1 MKRKKINRIRDIK
14 FTRKMSRKLFVLM
27 LFFIL
32 ALVFLMFRLFQIN
45 RDKGESYK
53 IQVLSQQASY
63 NSKTIPYQRGD
74 IVDRKGTV
82 LATSE
87 KVYNIILD
95 AKVMNTKKSSGETP
109 YVEPTIQALT
119 ECFDVDEQQIRDHL
133 TKNPTSQYFILKKK
147 LSYDSIQKFLEL
159 QKDTKNNPNIK
170 GVWFEDDY
178 IRKYPYNTLASDLV
192 GFTLTENQGYFGIE
206 EQYNS
211 VLNGTNGRE
220 YGYLNNDSK
229 FQRTIKDAINGNTV
243 MSTIDVNIQSIVE
256 KYILEFN
263 EKHRDEFREGPG
275 SISTSVII
283 ANPNNGEILAMAD
296 YPNYDLNDPK
306 NSSDLDID
314 GELEKMKEEKQ
325 KALEKALAEA
335 KNTEEAAEEQ
345 TEENSEKQTGKKENK
360 EENQTKKENPEEE
373 NNGEQNNTVSGNMA
387 GVSEKEYEEAKQ
399 RALNQRWRN
408 FCISN
413 TYEPGSTFKPLTIS
427 AGLEVGK
434 LKGNEHFFCDG
445 YQIVGDYR
453 IKCTAFRKG
462 GHGDQTLAEA
472 LSNSCN
478 DALMQIG
485 AMIGISNFIKY
496 QRIFNIGRK
505 TNIDLPGE
513 VNAASLV
520 FTEDT
525 MGPTDLAT
533 NSFGQSFNVTM
544 VQTVA
549 AFSSVING
557 GYYYQPHVVKKITS
571 ANGGTVASFDSI
583 LLKQAISSE
592 TSDIVREYLNEVVA
606 TGTGKKA
613 RVPGYSMGG
622 KTGTAEMAGRNK
634 KDYVVSFIGYAP
646 ADNPQVL
653 IYVVIDRPNVA
664 IQSSS
669 SYAMEI
675 SKNIMTEVLP
685 YLNIFPTEEYTE
697 EELKEIEE
705 KKAAE
710 DALKAQEEQ
719 EAGEDGEDT
728 EEEDAEKTPVTE
740 KKEDPYY
747 NEETG
752 DTSDPD
758 YSFDGGTVDS
768 SEENEAENSEDEKKN
783 QQ

>member
-1 MKRKKINRIRDIK
+1 MKRKKVNHIKDIK

-27 LFFIL
+27 LFFII
-32 ALVFLMFRLFQIN
+32 ALIYLMFRLFQIN

-87 KVYNIILD
+87 KVYNIIID
-95 AKVMNTKKSSGETP
+95 AKVMNTTKNDQKP
-109 YVEPTIQALT
+109 YVEPTIKALKA
-119 ECFDVDEQQIRDHL
+119 CFDVEEQQIRDHL
-133 TKNPTSQYFILKKK
+133 SKYPTSQYYILKKK
-147 LSYDSIQKFLEL
+147 LSYDSIQSFLEL

-178 IRKYPYNTLASDLV
+178 IRKYPYNTLACDLI

-206 EQYNS
+206 EEYNS
-211 VLNGTNGRE
+211 ILNGTNGRE
-220 YGYLNNDSK
+220 YGYLNDDSK
-229 FQRTIKDAINGNTV
+229 FQRTIKDAVNGNTV

-263 EKHRDEFREGPG
+263 ESHRNEFREGPG
-275 SISTSVII
+275 SISTSVIV

-296 YPNYDLNDPK
+296 YPCYDLNDPK
-306 NSSDLDID
+306 NPPDLDVDTEIQ
-314 GELEKMKEEKQ
+314 KMREEKQ
-325 KALEKALAEA
+325 KALEKARAEA
-335 KNTEEAAEEQ
+335 EKAGNQ
-345 TEENSEKQTGKKENK
+345 TEAGAEQEQPPETTENSNQ
-360 EENQTKKENPEEE
+360 NQTETGNTEEE
-373 NNGEQNNTVSGNMA
+373 NNGEQNNSSSGYTES
-387 GVSEKEYEEAKQ
+387 VSEKEYEEAKQ

-408 FCISN
+408 FSISN
-413 TYEPGSTFKPLTIS
+413 TYEPGSTYKPFTIA

-434 LKGNEHFFCDG
+434 LKGNEHYFCDG
-445 YQIVGDYR
+445 YQQVADHM
-453 IKCTAFRKG
+453 IKCTAYRKG
-462 GHGDQTLAEA
+462 GHGDQSLSDA

-485 AMIGISNFIKY
+485 ASVGISNFIKY
-496 QRIFNIGRK
+496 QRNFNIGRK

-520 FTEDT
+520 YTENT

-544 VQTVA
+544 IQTIA

-557 GYYYQPHVVKKITS
+557 GNYYQPHVVKKITS
-571 ANGGTVASFDSI
+571 ANGGTVENFDKI
-583 LLKQAISSE
+583 LLKQTVSAE
-592 TSDIVREYLNEVVA
+592 TSDLVRGYLNEVVA

-664 IQSSS
+664 IQASS

-685 YLNIFPTEEYTE
+685 YLNIFPTEEYTK

-710 DALKAQEEQ
+710 DALKAEQEEA
-719 EAGEDGEDT
+719 ET
-728 EEEDAEKTPVTE
+728 EEEEEEDGSETKQETE

-752 DTSDPD
+752 DNSDPD
-758 YSFDGGTVDS
+758 YSFDGGPIGSD
-768 SEENEAENSEDEKKN
+768 EDEEGDPGAAE
-783 QQ
+783 